1 MAADRPA
8 PTPPPRAVPDDP
20 ERDWTAPGVYEV
32 RPGLYRIPLPLPQDG
47 LRAVNVYA
55 VRDGDAIVLV
65 DSGWAVPAAHDQLRR
80 ALRALDAGEDRISRI
95 LVTHVHRDHYNL
107 AVRLRRGNPHI
118 RVGLGRGEQ
127 PALRVAQGPVTE
139 PWGVLADQLRREGA
153 PGLAKELVTSVP
165 VDHDPAD
172 WADPDV
178 WIDAPRDIALRTAT
192 WRAYPTPGHT
202 RGHVVFDDAARG
214 VMFCGDHVLPHIT
227 PSIGFEP
234 CPAVS
239 PLRDYLHSLRLVR
252 DLPDRMMLP
261 AHGPTGPSVH
271 ARVDEL
277 VRHHDVRLRQSAE
290 AVAAGAVTA
299 YEVARLLRWT
309 RRERHF
315 DDLDVMSRCLAVTE
329 TAAHLDVLA
338 GTGQLRATA
347 HDGVRAFE
355 AV

>member
-1 MAADRPA
+1 MRPN
-8 PTPPPRAVPDDP
+8 
-20 ERDWTAPGVYEV
+20 
-32 RPGLYRIPLPLPQDG
+32 LYRIPLPLPQDG

-55 VRDGDAIVLV
+55 LRDGDTIVLV

-80 ALRALDAGEDRISRI
+80 ALRALDADESRISRI

-107 AVRLRRGNPHI
+107 AVRLRGSHPHV

-127 PALRVAQGPVTE
+127 PALRVAQAPITDDA
-139 PWGVLADQLRREGA
+139 WQTLADQLRRAGA
-153 PGLAKELVTSVP
+153 PALAKELVTSVP

-172 WADPDV
+172 WSDPDE
-178 WIDAPRDIALRTAT
+178 WIDAPRDITLATAT

-202 RGHVVFDDAARG
+202 RGHVVFDDAARD

-234 CPAVS
+234 SPAVS
-239 PLRDYLHSLRLVR
+239 PLRDYLDSLRLVR
-252 DLPDRMMLP
+252 SLPDRTMLP

-277 VRHHDVRLRQSAE
+277 VLHHDVRLRQSAE

-299 YEVARLLRWT
+299 YEVARRLRWT

-315 DDLDVMSRCLAVTE
+315 DELDVMSRCLAVTE

-338 GTGQLRATA
+338 GTGRLRVTG
-347 HDGVRAFE
+347 HDGVRAYE
-355 AV
+355 AG